1 MPIGTLR
8 RRVRWGPAPAAL
20 LALTMLA
27 AACGHGGSVTARTP
41 GQGDTGALNSGVVR
55 TSMGL
60 IRGQVAADYRVF
72 QGIPYAAPPIG
83 PLRWRPPRPAAPWKD
98 LRDGSKPGPQCMQ
111 EGRATKATSEDCLTL
126 NVWTP
131 SVGGSAKR
139 PVMVWI
145 HGGGFVNGS
154 GDIYN
159 SRWLA
164 AQGHIVVVTLNY
176 RLGALGFLA
185 HPSLGTGNDV
195 GNYGLADQQAALRW
209 VRSNIASFGG
219 DPAKVTIAGE
229 SAGGMSV
236 CDHLVAPGSVG
247 LFRAAIIQSGPCSAQ
262 ADIAGA
268 EHTSLDYAAS
278 VGCGNP
284 ATAADCLR
292 ALPATKLARPPWY
305 VWLGD
310 SDALSGPVTGTA
322 TLPADPVAAA
332 ATGHAAKVPVLIG
345 TTHDEFTMFAA
356 LRYAHLGR
364 VMTAAE
370 YPAQLAEI
378 FGADSRAVEAHY
390 PPERFGGDVSLAYA
404 AAATDGLFSC
414 VADRVADG
422 LHRQAAVYGY
432 EFNDSHAPA
441 TALMRRAPFAVG
453 ASHSLDLRYLFN
465 IGGAQPLVPAQ
476 RALSNEMIR
485 YWSQFVIS
493 GAPNVAGLPAWPPLG
508 DDPAGSPWMSLQPDG
523 SRSQPGFDA
532 AHQCPFW
539 AGAKGLRKAR

>member
-8 RRVRWGPAPAAL
+8 RRARWGPAAAAL
-20 LALTMLA
+20 LVLTMVA
-27 AACGHGGSVTARTP
+27 AACGHGGSVTSRTP

-55 TSMGL
+55 TKMGL
-60 IRGQVAADYRVF
+60 VRGQVAADYRLF
-72 QGIPYAAPPIG
+72 QGIPYAAPPLG
-83 PLRWRPPRPAAPWKD
+83 PLRWQPPQPAAPWKD

-111 EGRATKATSEDCLTL
+111 EGRGAKVTSEDCLTL

-131 SVGGSAKR
+131 SVGGGGKR

-154 GDIYN
+154 GDIYKA
-159 SRWLA
+159 RWLA

-185 HPSLGTGNDV
+185 HPSLGAGNDV

-209 VRSNIASFGG
+209 VRGNIASFGG

-236 CDHLVAPGSVG
+236 CDHLVAPGSAG

-278 VGCGNP
+278 VGCGDP
-284 ATAADCLR
+284 ATAAACLR
-292 ALPATKLARPPWY
+292 ALPAAKLARPPWY

-322 TLPADPVAAA
+322 TLPLDPVAAA

-390 PPERFGGDVSLAYA
+390 PPEHFGGDVSLAYA

-441 TALMRRAPFAVG
+441 TSLMRRAPFAVG

-465 IGGAQPLVPAQ
+465 IGGAQPLAPEQ
-476 RALSNEMIR
+476 RALSSAMIR
-485 YWSQFVIS
+485 YWSQFVTS
-493 GAPNVAGLPAWPPLG
+493 GAPKVAGLPAWPPLG
-508 DDPAGSPWMSLQPDG
+508 DDPADSSWMSLQPDG
-523 SRSQPGFDA
+523 SRAQPGFDA

>member
-83 PLRWRPPRPAAPWKD
+83 PLRWQPPRPAAPWKD

-322 TLPADPVAAA
+322 TLPVDPVAAA

-422 LHRQAAVYGY
+422 LHRHAPVYAY